1 MTKERCRRTAII
13 LVGLLLITS
22 MVSAQTGKRFSV
34 TFKNEKLATALKTI
48 SKNQVSTLHSPTKT
62 WRNTT

>member
-48 SKNQVSTLHSPTKT
+48 SKKSVNEHCFKD
-62 WRNTT
+62 N

>member
-1 MTKERCRRTAII
+1 M
-13 LVGLLLITS
+13 VGLLLITS

-48 SKNQVSTLHSPTKT
+48 SKKSGVNVTFAYEDVEK
-62 WRNTT
+62 

>member
-13 LVGLLLITS
+13 LVSLLLITS

-48 SKNQVSTLHSPTKT
+48 SKKSGVNVTFAYEDVEK
-62 WRNTT
+62 

>member
-48 SKNQVSTLHSPTKT
+48 SKKSGVNVTFAYEDVEK
-62 WRNTT
+62 